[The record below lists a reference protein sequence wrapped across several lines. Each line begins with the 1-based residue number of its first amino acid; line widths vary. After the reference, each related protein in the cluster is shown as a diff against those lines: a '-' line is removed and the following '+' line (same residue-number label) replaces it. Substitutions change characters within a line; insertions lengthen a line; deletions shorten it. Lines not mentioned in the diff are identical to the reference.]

1 MRKGREAI
9 PEVIDNLRRV
19 FQAINGYSKNAERT
33 TGLTGPQLWAMKLL
47 ASSSSIKVSELARRM
62 FLHPATVVGIIDR
75 LEIKDLVTR
84 TRSKEDRRVVHIELT
99 GLGQELIANAP
110 EVAQVM
116 LVNGLDELSDEQ
128 FSHVEEGM
136 QQLVRILG
144 PEQITPQPTA
154 RLSKG
159 KFTSD

>member
-19 FQAINGYSKNAERT
+19 FQAINGYSKNAERI

-99 GLGQELIANAP
+99 SLGQELIANAP

-116 LVNGLDELSDEQ
+116 LMNGLDELSDEQ
-128 FSHVEEGM
+128 FSQVEDGM

-144 PEQITPQPTA
+144 AEQITPQP
-154 RLSKG
+154 LHG
-159 KFTSD
+159 

>member
-1 MRKGREAI
+1 MRKGKVAI

-19 FQAINGYSKNAERT
+19 FQAISGYSKNAERT

-99 GLGQELIANAP
+99 GLGQELITNAP

-116 LVNGLDELSDEQ
+116 LMNGLNELSDEQ

-144 PEQITPQPTA
+144 AEQITPQP
-154 RLSKG
+154 LHG
-159 KFTSD
+159 